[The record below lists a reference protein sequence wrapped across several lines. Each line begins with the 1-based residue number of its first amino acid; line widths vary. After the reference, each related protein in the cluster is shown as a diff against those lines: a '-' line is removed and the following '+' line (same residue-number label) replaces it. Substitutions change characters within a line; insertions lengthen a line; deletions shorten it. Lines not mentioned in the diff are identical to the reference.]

1 MGKVKVY
8 YWQGILGDAE
18 LFAPYQATISKLVQ
32 GDYKAAD
39 LDLKQLDG
47 HRVYSVRVNKS
58 DRLIFTTFEKDD
70 KSYLLLLDVV
80 LNHDYR
86 KCPFFN
92 PSVLKNYLM
101 KNADDLAQQIDHHNF
116 IDINDVPS
124 LNQKTTDSASL
135 QFAPI
140 NYYNQMYIEFN
151 DEQQTARGAT
161 LPAVIS
167 GPPGSGKSCVAL
179 SLLEQAVS
187 QQVHNDAPVLYLT
200 QSEPLKKMLEAAWHE
215 LPVAQ
220 NLPPNS
226 VQFCTY
232 LELLN
237 KLNIEQETVGETYFQ
252 TWFKQYCAKQKQRKK
267 TVAGYE
273 AFLKQASL
281 LYRELRILT
290 AYKPEDY
297 LKLGERQTLIYDAN
311 ERQWMLDIAQA
322 YLLHLKETKR
332 LDPALY
338 QLPINPT
345 YSHIIVDEAQ
355 DLSHCQLKNLRDLA
369 KECQLAA
376 CMDTHQS
383 LEDEQAKRDYLLQ
396 MLSERH
402 YKAQHLPLN
411 TTYRCPPAI
420 VTLANKVIEIKN
432 SLTGG
437 IADKKEFTAISSA
450 SDSQIETGFVQWLDL
465 CATEELLKLRQKE
478 LVVVTYEEFK
488 DEAIKLF
495 QTPLVF
501 TPEQIKGL
509 EYKTVVAFRLFDKDE
524 FKQANAQLKDKIKEG
539 SLVAPRHR
547 AKQGQRNLCVAPLW
561 NKLFTTFTRTKINL
575 IVVQDIKQ
583 ILTLSNLLQNA
594 STNQNTPL
602 HVELAEDSQIDW
614 RKEADK
620 QRQHGNE
627 EIARR
632 IEVEKL
638 KENINPVKQ
647 GIKYSLTNHETI
659 KKEKTSYQSLP
670 TKRKQGTP
678 DVEFKFPVN
687 LSRKSLAKLLN
698 NPLINDYFFQPKD
711 DSCIFIDF
719 IAKEDNVRLLA
730 SVLEQPEAM
739 LIATLEQLKKWLVS
753 LEQHKKITQI
763 PEKYRELVESHKK
776 LLESALKHP
785 ESLSQSELEQHKK
798 LLESVPAP
806 YKKFLELEQH
816 EKLLLSVIEHQ
827 KYIKM
832 IVDGLLGNVNG
843 RPLFLE
849 LFKQNRLYNLIKYIP
864 AIARYLLP
872 EFLTQNYSYG
882 EEESTIFLDLTQ
894 TLEGHEIL
902 LILFKKNPALLNLS
916 ALDMTTSY
924 MTKDNFALMHL
935 ITAQLLSDSYSP
947 NDTELLRL
955 ILKNNQKLITELSP
969 VLMKPI
975 DKGDFKNTSPF
986 FWLCFYSPRLLG
998 EWIDV
1003 SPELITNL
1011 SAEELIEALF
1021 SITSPELDM
1030 AFYWLTMDREY
1041 FSVFKRILELKP
1053 DIIAKIPAEKLAYAL
1068 TLNKSGACALYSL
1081 SKMAE
1086 GCTWLNEL
1094 IQLKPDIA
1102 NYISANDLGLNVKN
1116 EDDSPLYWLSFS
1128 AEGRLVLKNLFHL
1141 NKKLATDLKLED
1153 FVRPITSTS
1162 AIKSSVN
1169 ATPFYWLTTCPDGRQ
1184 LLVALLD
1191 LNENIRRGLHSS
1203 DLLRIRPEEAEK
1215 YAYTTAFY
1223 YLTSDLLGH
1232 KILNHLMENNA
1243 KLPTEVSYAQLT
1255 QLLSDKSPPMLVNTS
1270 PLYWLVYHYG
1280 LSDLL
1285 DKFLTPEMEKNL
1297 SSQLLTI
1304 KTYARIE
1311 AIPQSILEGFSR
1323 SRNGLQKLSQIFS
1336 KYPGI
1341 LDNCMSRI
1349 LMMFSDINVTLP
1361 NSQFLLGPKY
1371 ALLLSYEGRLLLC
1384 EKLRQDRSFVRFF
1397 PTKDLIIKMGPPIF
1411 NHSTTILQYLCHA
1424 KYGIPALTEL
1434 LLANPNYIKEVPATA
1449 WMGVIDTE
1457 KETGACCLH
1466 WLACS
1471 GEEGLKIL
1479 ATLIRQNEALVKQI
1493 STTELLRPVICKKTK
1508 EKTNLSAV
1516 LMQTGSGRKVLHS
1529 LFEGRP
1535 ELGGVVSEDKI
1546 PSSDSFSAQATD
1558 TSIANTNTP
1567 KSLEIKQKLAQ
1578 KQPTLPKIPEEKSL
1592 SESYSAQ
1599 TMTTTETVT
1608 NNRIDTVTNLKSLQG
1623 ESQLEKPGPVGES
1636 FRLFN
1641 KANKEKKGQPSPLN
1655 QSVMELQ

>member
-1 MGKVKVY
+1 MGKIKVY
-8 YWQGILGDAE
+8 YWQGILGDAD
-18 LFAPYQATISKLVQ
+18 LFAPYQATINKLIQ
-32 GDYKAAD
+32 GNYKAAD

-58 DRLIFTTFEKDD
+58 DRLIFTTFEKEG

-86 KCPFFN
+86 KCAFFN
-92 PSVLKNYLM
+92 PSVLKNYLV
-101 KNADDLAQQIDHHNF
+101 KNADDIHRQIDNNNF
-116 IDINDVPS
+116 IDINDVPL
-124 LNQKTTDSASL
+124 LNQEAADSAPSL
-135 QFAPI
+135 QFTPI

-151 DEQQTARGAT
+151 DEQQIARGAT

-179 SLLEQAVS
+179 SLLEQAVN
-187 QQVHNDAPVLYLT
+187 QQAHNDAPILYVT
-200 QSEPLKKMLEAAWHE
+200 QSEPLKKLLETAWHE

-232 LELLN
+232 IELLN
-237 KLNIEQETVGETYFQ
+237 KLNIEQEAVGESYFQ
-252 TWFKQYCAKQKQRKK
+252 TWFKQYNVKQKQRKK
-267 TVAGYE
+267 TISGYE
-273 AFLKQASL
+273 TFLKQTSL
-281 LYRELRILT
+281 IYRELRILT
-290 AYKPEDY
+290 AYTPENY
-297 LKLGERQTLIYDAN
+297 LKLGERQSLIYDAN
-311 ERQWMLDIAQA
+311 EKQWMLEIANA
-322 YLLHLKETKR
+322 YLHHLKETKH

-338 QLPINPT
+338 QLPINPI
-345 YSHIIVDEAQ
+345 YSRIVVDEAQ

-369 KECQLAA
+369 KESQLAA

-402 YKAQHLPLN
+402 YKAQHLPLSA
-411 TTYRCPPAI
+411 TYRCPPAI

-437 IADKKEFTAISSA
+437 IADKKEFTTISSA
-450 SDSQIETGFVQWLDL
+450 CASQTETGFVQWLDYS
-465 CATEELLKLRQKE
+465 ATEELLNLRQKE

-509 EYKTVVAFRLFDKDE
+509 EYTTVVAFRLFDKEE
-524 FKQANAQLKDKIKEG
+524 FKQANTQLKDKVKEG
-539 SLVAPRHR
+539 TLVAPTHR
-547 AKQGQRNLCVAPLW
+547 AKQGQRNSSIGPLW
-561 NKLFTTFTRTKINL
+561 NKIFTAFTRTKKNL
-575 IVVQDIKQ
+575 IIVQDTKR
-583 ILTLSNLLQNA
+583 ILQLSNVLQNA
-594 STNQNTPL
+594 TVNQNTPL
-602 HVELAEDSQIDW
+602 HVELTEDSQIDW

-627 EIARR
+627 EIAKR
-632 IEVEKL
+632 IEMEKL
-638 KENINPVKQ
+638 QENVKPVKQ
-647 GIKYSLTNHETI
+647 SMKSSSTNHEALKN
-659 KKEKTSYQSLP
+659 KKTNLQSLP
-670 TKRKQGTP
+670 AKGKHGAP
-678 DVEFKFPVN
+678 GVEFKFPAN
-687 LSRKSLAKLLN
+687 FSRKLLAKLLN
-698 NPLINDYFFQPKD
+698 SPLINDYFFQPKG
-711 DSCIFIDF
+711 DSCPFIDF

-730 SVLEQPEAM
+730 SVLEQPEEVFTSA
-739 LIATLEQLKKWLVS
+739 LEQFKKWLVS
-753 LEQHKKITQI
+753 LEQHKKIAHI
-763 PEKYRELVESHKK
+763 PEKYRTLIESHKK
-776 LLESALKHP
+776 LLESVLKHP
-785 ESLSQSELEQHKK
+785 ELFSLSTLELHKK
-798 LLESVPAP
+798 LLASLPAQH
-806 YKKFLELEQH
+806 KKSLELEQH
-816 EKLLLSVIEHQ
+816 EKLLLSVIENQ

-832 IVDGLLGNVNG
+832 IADGLMGDFNG

-849 LFKQNRLYNLIKYIP
+849 LFKRERLHNLIKYIP

-872 EFLTQNYSYG
+872 KFLTQNYSYG

-894 TLEGHEIL
+894 RPEGHEIL
-902 LILFKKNPALLNLS
+902 SILFKKNPTLLNLS
-916 ALDMTTSY
+916 FLDMTASY
-924 MTKDNFALMHL
+924 MAKDNFALMHL
-935 ITAQLLSDSYSP
+935 ITAQLLSDNYNS
-947 NDTELLRL
+947 DDIHLLRL
-955 ILKNNQKLITELSP
+955 ILKNNPKLITELSP
-969 VLMKPI
+969 VLMKPV

-998 EWIDV
+998 EWMDV
-1003 SPELITNL
+1003 SPELITQL
-1011 SAEELIEALF
+1011 SAEELMEALF

-1041 FSVFKRILELKP
+1041 LSVFKRILELKP
-1053 DIIAKIPAEKLAYAL
+1053 DVIAKIPAEKLAYAL

-1094 IQLKPDIA
+1094 LKLKPDIA
-1102 NYISANDLGLNVKN
+1102 NYISAHDLGLNVKD

-1128 AEGRLVLKNLFHL
+1128 AEGRLVLKNLFDL

-1153 FVRPITSTS
+1153 FVRPITSAS
-1162 AIKSSVN
+1162 AIKSGVN
-1169 ATPFYWLTTCPDGRQ
+1169 STPFYWLTTCPDGRQ
-1184 LLVALLD
+1184 LLVTLLD
-1191 LNENIRRGLHSS
+1191 LNKALRKGLRSS
-1203 DLLRIRPEEAEK
+1203 DLLRLRPEEAEK
-1215 YAYTTAFY
+1215 YAYTTPFY

-1232 KILNHLMENNA
+1232 KILNQLMESNP

-1297 SSQLLTI
+1297 SSHLLTI

-1311 AIPQSILEGFSR
+1311 AIPQCILDGFSR

-1349 LMMFSDINVTLP
+1349 LMVFSDINVALP
-1361 NSQFLLGPKY
+1361 NSQFSLGPKY

-1384 EKLRQDRSFVRFF
+1384 EKLRQDRSFVKFF

-1434 LLANPNYIKEVPATA
+1434 LLANPNYIKEIPATA
-1449 WMGVIDTE
+1449 WMKVIDIE
-1457 KETGACCLH
+1457 KETGACCLY

-1493 STTELLRPVICKKTK
+1493 SNTELLRPVICRKTQ

-1516 LMQTGSGRKVLHS
+1516 LMQSNSGRRVLQS
-1529 LFEGRP
+1529 IFQKRP
-1535 ELGGVVSEDKI
+1535 ELEGRVPEDN
-1546 PSSDSFSAQATD
+1546 SLHDSHQAQAV
-1558 TSIANTNTP
+1558 NTGTTNDHTP
-1567 KSLEIKQKLAQ
+1567 KSLKITQKLAP
-1578 KQPTLPKIPEEKSL
+1578 KQLNLPTIPEEKSL
-1592 SESYSAQ
+1592 SDSHPAQ
-1599 TMTTTETVT
+1599 PMTTETVT
-1608 NNRIDTVTNLKSLQG
+1608 NNKLDTATNLKSLQE
-1623 ESQLEKPGPVGES
+1623 ESQFEKPGPVGES

-1641 KANKEKKGQPSPLN
+1641 QATKEKKGEPSPST